1 MTHFSII
8 GSALAGNKGAAAML
22 ESSIATLTERVDN
35 ATFTLFSMYP
45 TEDAR
50 LNHYPNLEIVPATPR
65 QLGVTI
71 NTLALLYR
79 ILPPVRPLLRK
90 RSAAVRAL
98 TRSVALLDQGGITF
112 TDGREKF
119 LLYNVASILPALNTR
134 TPVIK
139 CAQAIGPF
147 EGGLNRRVAKI
158 YLPKM
163 ERIVTRGAITHRFA
177 EQLGLTNIVRGAD
190 YAFSLELDGTE
201 RDAVATHVDLS
212 FFEGD
217 TDVVGFAPSVVMQKK
232 VDARGGDYIA
242 GIVDAMTAELEA
254 GRRVALIPHS
264 VRVGTDKTHNNDLPL
279 CRDIA
284 ARIGEREAVLFID
297 DDLSSQQL
305 RYVIGL
311 CTRFVTSRFHAMI
324 SSLSMA
330 VPTVVIG
337 WSHKYQEVLDL
348 FGLSEWAFG
357 SDEFSA
363 AKLTSELSRLAEHDT
378 DVRSA
383 IAGALPSVKAL
394 SVSQADLIADVARA
408 SQR

>member
-1 MTHFSII
+1 
-8 GSALAGNKGAAAML
+8 
-22 ESSIATLTERVDN
+22 
-35 ATFTLFSMYP
+35 
-45 TEDAR
+45 
-50 LNHYPNLEIVPATPR
+50 
-65 QLGVTI
+65 
-71 NTLALLYR
+71 
-79 ILPPVRPLLRK
+79 
-90 RSAAVRAL
+90 
-98 TRSVALLDQGGITF
+98 
-112 TDGREKF
+112 
-119 LLYNVASILPALNTR
+119 
-134 TPVIK
+134 
-139 CAQAIGPF
+139 
-147 EGGLNRRVAKI
+147 
-158 YLPKM
+158 
-163 ERIVTRGAITHRFA
+163 
-177 EQLGLTNIVRGAD
+177 
-190 YAFSLELDGTE
+190 
-201 RDAVATHVDLS
+201 
-212 FFEGD
+212 
-217 TDVVGFAPSVVMQKK
+217 MQKK
-232 VDARGGDYIA
+232 VDARGGDYVA

-284 ARIGEREAVLFID
+284 ARIGEREGVLFID

-363 AKLTSELSRLAEHDT
+363 EKLTSELSRLAEHDT

-394 SVSQADLIADVARA
+394 SVSQADLIDDVARA

>member
-90 RSAAVRAL
+90 NSAAVRAL

-212 FFEGD
+212 FF
-217 TDVVGFAPSVVMQKK
+217 
-232 VDARGGDYIA
+232 
-242 GIVDAMTAELEA
+242 
-254 GRRVALIPHS
+254 
-264 VRVGTDKTHNNDLPL
+264 
-279 CRDIA
+279 
-284 ARIGEREAVLFID
+284 
-297 DDLSSQQL
+297 
-305 RYVIGL
+305 
-311 CTRFVTSRFHAMI
+311 
-324 SSLSMA
+324 
-330 VPTVVIG
+330 
-337 WSHKYQEVLDL
+337 
-348 FGLSEWAFG
+348 
-357 SDEFSA
+357 
-363 AKLTSELSRLAEHDT
+363 
-378 DVRSA
+378 
-383 IAGALPSVKAL
+383 
-394 SVSQADLIADVARA
+394 
-408 SQR
+408 